1 MRVLLRSNR
10 VQERASLEVVG
21 GVEALEVQG
30 EGPVEVEV
38 EVELEVDKVGRGSR
52 GVLGLPRAG

>member
-1 MRVLLRSNR
+1 MGQTGAKLELCV
-10 VQERASLEVVG
+10 VQEGMEQQEEDVMG
-21 GVEALEVQG
+21 M
-30 EGPVEVEV
+30 